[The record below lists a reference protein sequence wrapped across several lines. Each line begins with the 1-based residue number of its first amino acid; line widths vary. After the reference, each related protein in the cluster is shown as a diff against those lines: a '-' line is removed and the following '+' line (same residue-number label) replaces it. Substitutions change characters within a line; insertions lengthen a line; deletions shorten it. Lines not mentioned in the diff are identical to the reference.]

1 MPQEPARGSVTVTA
15 GGAPAARA
23 KVVVTVKGPRT
34 RSVTVTTN
42 SAGKANYAVRG
53 LSAGRYAVTAAVRAT
68 DQLAAS
74 TAGPLAINV
83 QSGRWVSLL
92 VNSGFGTKV
101 FTRENFW
108 LRGRV
113 LTTRGK
119 PQARAKVT
127 IYRDTTKGRTKV
139 ATLRTSANGWY
150 NWSPKNARP
159 GRYRAQVSS
168 TRYSARVT
176 VRRSTGTRTL
186 ASREQSLSF
195 LLGARKG
202 STHQA
207 GSLTW
212 REFSKATLIQRGTRT
227 WVVRQPALA
236 ELRSRGGPAGSL
248 GAPTGDIRCGLPEGG
263 CLQQFRTGAVYV
275 NKKAKRPVT
284 SAVSSKLGAA
294 DLLAVARSQVGYREP
309 KPRKSKYNKWIKRT
323 GPYDPWCGYFVS
335 WLAHAGGKPGSI
347 IKAKSF
353 GALLTAERKRG
364 RTSKTAKV
372 GRLAYIGYFSKGT
385 TSHVGIVTKVE
396 GDHVWTIEGNVSAG
410 GGMKHPRGV
419 HVVKR
424 HKSSV
429 VFYADPRY

>member
-1 MPQEPARGSVTVTA
+1 MPQEPARGSVTVMTD
-15 GGAPAARA
+15 GAPAAHT

-34 RSVTVTTN
+34 KSVTVTTN
-42 SAGKANYAVRG
+42 AAGKANYAVRG
-53 LSAGRYAVTAAVRAT
+53 LSAGRYAVTATVRPT
-68 DQLAAS
+68 SRFAAS
-74 TAGPLAINV
+74 TAGPLAITV
-83 QSGRWVSLL
+83 QAGRWVSLL

-101 FTRENFW
+101 FTRENLW

-113 LTTRGK
+113 LTTRGN
-119 PQARAKVT
+119 PHARAKVT
-127 IYRDTTKGRTKV
+127 IYRDTKKGRTKV
-139 ATLRTSANGWY
+139 ATVRTSSTGWY
-150 NWSPKNARP
+150 SWSPRDAKP
-159 GRYRAQVSS
+159 GRYRAHVSS
-168 TRYSARVT
+168 ARYSAKVT
-176 VRRSTGTRTL
+176 VKRSTGRRTL
-186 ASREQSLSF
+186 ASREQSMAF
-195 LLGARKG
+195 LLGARMG
-202 STHQA
+202 SVHSS
-207 GSLTW
+207 GSITW
-212 REFSKATLIQRGTRT
+212 REFSKATLVQRGTRT

-248 GAPTGDIRCGLPEGG
+248 GAPTGDVRCGLPEGG

-275 NKKAKRPVT
+275 NKKAKHPVT

-372 GRLAYIGYFSKGT
+372 GRLAYVGYFSKGT
-385 TSHVGIVTKVE
+385 ASHVGIVTKVE